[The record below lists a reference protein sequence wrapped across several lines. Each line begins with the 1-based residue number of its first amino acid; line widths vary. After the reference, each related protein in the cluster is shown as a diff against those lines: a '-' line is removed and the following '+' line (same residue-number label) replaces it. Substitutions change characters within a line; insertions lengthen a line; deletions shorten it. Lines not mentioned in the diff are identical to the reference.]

1 MYERFASLMQAA
13 RNQSALTTPFVFEL
27 EPTADE
33 SEIDRVLRI
42 YPDAPVDLLVLI
54 RDFGN
59 GAQIDLKPERYFIE
73 LLSANLFIL
82 KNRESREYLPLAA
95 SFYDVATYG
104 GCGDSVVIDVRH
116 GPSNGAVFDFFH
128 EAPN

>member
-13 RNQSALTTPFVFEL
+13 CNQSTLTTPVAFEL
-27 EPTADE
+27 EPTAAE
-33 SEIDRVLRI
+33 AEIDHVLRI
-42 YPDAPVDLLVLI
+42 YPDAPVDFLVLI

-82 KNRESREYLPLAA
+82 KNRESREYHPLPHRFMTSQPTAA
-95 SFYDVATYG
+95 VAIAWSST
-104 GCGDSVVIDVRH
+104 
-116 GPSNGAVFDFFH
+116 
-128 EAPN
+128 